1 MTLVARIGSIG
12 TLLAAFFVAPAALEA
27 QAGPGDR
34 RPPSRFDEARDS
46 VPVNARSAWVFGVTT
61 FTRGDYQP
69 SGVDATLA
77 FRTQGMPF
85 KAVAIGLRLGSFM
98 QNQAVL
104 IGRTKGYYAAV
115 VANVRRPLVTLATV
129 GSEDYPTYL
138 KLELILEGVASLA
151 TNSPMPQ
158 GDVSGILAPLLAV
171 SFGNRGVLDQ
181 GLSLV
186 FGPAWFVGK
195 ATEWHP
201 QLGFRFQLPRRH

>member
-12 TLLAAFFVAPAALEA
+12 TLLAALFVAPAALEA

-69 SGVDATLA
+69 SGVEATLA
-77 FRTQGMPF
+77 FRTSGLPF
-85 KAVAIGLRLGSFM
+85 KAVAVGLRLGSFI

-104 IGRTKGYYAAV
+104 IGRTKGYFAAG

-129 GSEDYPTYL
+129 GSGDNPTFI

-151 TNSPMPQ
+151 ANSPMPQ
-158 GDVSGILAPLLAV
+158 GNLSGILAPLLAI
-171 SFGNRGVLDQ
+171 SIGNNGVLDQ
-181 GLSLV
+181 GQSLV
-186 FGPAWFVGK
+186 IGPAWFVGK
-195 ATEWHP
+195 TAEWHP
-201 QLGFRFQLPRRH
+201 QVSFRFQLPRRH

>member
-1 MTLVARIGSIG
+1 MNRFALLALLVALPV
-12 TLLAAFFVAPAALEA
+12 TLEA

-34 RPPSRFDEARDS
+34 RPPSRFGEAEDS
-46 VPVNARSAWVFGVTT
+46 VPVNASSAWVFGVTT
-61 FTRGDYQP
+61 FTGGAYQP
-69 SGVDATLA
+69 SGVDGALA
-77 FRTQGMPF
+77 FRTSGLPF
-85 KAVAIGLRLGSFM
+85 KAVGIGLRAGSFI

-104 IGRTKGYYAAV
+104 IGRSQGYYAAV

-151 TNSPMPQ
+151 ANSPMPQ
-158 GDVSGILAPLLAV
+158 GAVSGILAPLLAV
-171 SFGNRGVLDQ
+171 TFGNRGVLDQ

-195 ATEWHP
+195 TAEWHP
-201 QLGFRFQLPRRH
+201 QVSFRFQLPRRH

>member
-12 TLLAAFFVAPAALEA
+12 TLLAALFVAPAALEA

-138 KLELILEGVASLA
+138 KLELILEGVASFA
-151 TNSPMPQ
+151 ANSPMPQ
-158 GDVSGILAPLLAV
+158 GAVSGILAPLLAV

-186 FGPAWFVGK
+186 FGPAWFVGEK
-195 ATEWHP
+195 AEWHL
-201 QLGFRFQLPRRH
+201 QVGLRFQMPRRH

>member
-1 MTLVARIGSIG
+1 MRHFALLALLVALPV
-12 TLLAAFFVAPAALEA
+12 TLEA

-34 RPPSRFDEARDS
+34 RPPSQFAEAEDS

-61 FTRGDYQP
+61 FTGGEYQP

-77 FRTQGMPF
+77 FRTEGMPF
-85 KAVAIGLRLGSFM
+85 KAAGIGLRLGSYI

-104 IGRTKGYYAAV
+104 IGRSQGYFAAAV
-115 VANVRRPLVTLATV
+115 ANLRRPLVTLATV

-138 KLELILEGVASLA
+138 KLELILEGVASFA

-158 GDVSGILAPLLAV
+158 GNVSGSLAPLLAI
-171 SFGNRGVLDQ
+171 SLGNRGVLDQ

-186 FGPAWFVGK
+186 IGPAWFVGK
-195 ATEWHP
+195 TAEWHP
-201 QLGFRFQLPRRH
+201 QVSFRFQMPRRH